1 MTFFHFYHRFS
12 LSCSAYRNKKRV
24 RVCVANSDTSPE
36 SKSRGFDWING
47 DKTQSW
53 KFIAGRSESQSFVVS
68 ATEKVI
74 DGSSSTKQLEAL
86 DADSKHSKINLDEEQ
101 LDEINEKD
109 FVASPILVEDIAA
122 MEEVDL
128 VSLFDI
134 VVSYIHLFLYNIL
147 FLKISSGCLIK

>member
-1 MTFFHFYHRFS
+1 MTFFHFHHRFS

-24 RVCVANSDTSPE
+24 RVCVANSNTSPE
-36 SKSRGFDWING
+36 SKSRASRDPDIEGGEGGSLKNIDRTINSG
-47 DKTQSW
+47 

-86 DADSKHSKINLDEEQ
+86 DADSEHSKINLDEEQ

-109 FVASPILVEDIAA
+109 FVASPILVEDIET
-122 MEEVDL
+122 MEEV
-128 VSLFDI
+128 V
-134 VVSYIHLFLYNIL
+134 
-147 FLKISSGCLIK
+147 